1 MIEVIDRSPFDA
13 SLGVYSVQSAG
24 THSRCFNYGRMYV
37 ALIRVTSSDN
47 FYLIG
52 SFTLSDI
59 KADPRAIYE
68 YQRLRNER
76 QLSTLTTSYTS
87 GNSSKT
93 ALLNTRSLNKH
104 GVDISKDKRLPETDI
119 LCLTETHVMPKQD
132 ITGTNCLDQ
141 FQFYHNKSTDK
152 FESLV
157 FACTNT
163 VGSLPSSNTWKTI
176 FSFIKLTFMEV
187 QLNILLLYHKITN
200 EHLMNT

>member
-1 MIEVIDRSPFDA
+1 
-13 SLGVYSVQSAG
+13 
-24 THSRCFNYGRMYV
+24 MYV

-52 SFTLSDI
+52 SFTLSAI

-104 GVDISKDKRLPETDI
+104 GVDISKDKRLPET
-119 LCLTETHVMPKQD
+119 EQD